1 MILNGWPRRSFRA
14 LSLERRRRKQRRM
27 VVSWWLEVLPKM
39 LKLGRDEETIPGL
52 FQRKWRFLYHPIF
65 QEPPDEGVGS
75 KRFNIIP
82 SSPLSWRQTVAWH
95 HCPIG
100 IHNLVMKGMSW
111 ISRQANF
118 RHWRAHEAL
127 TSFDAPS
134 ISTLVAF
141 AGWHGVVMFAPLNIL
156 DARYCYQVFQ
166 YCNTAGRLKAF
177 KSPTMDFALKTPT
190 FFSDSDHFC
199 RCQRWRAKRSLR
211 GHFALY
217 TKYFLQASYFMYTYI
232 QFF

>member
-1 MILNGWPRRSFRA
+1 
-14 LSLERRRRKQRRM
+14 
-27 VVSWWLEVLPKM
+27 
-39 LKLGRDEETIPGL
+39 
-52 FQRKWRFLYHPIF
+52 
-65 QEPPDEGVGS
+65 
-75 KRFNIIP
+75 
-82 SSPLSWRQTVAWH
+82 
-95 HCPIG
+95 
-100 IHNLVMKGMSW
+100 MKGMSW

-177 KSPTMDFALKTPT
+177 KSPLSATRTTSADA
-190 FFSDSDHFC
+190 SDEEPNDPFE
-199 RCQRWRAKRSLR
+199 AIL
-211 GHFALY
+211 LY
-217 TKYFLQASYFMYTYI
+217 TQNIFCGLRILCIHIYSFFNLQI
-232 QFF
+232 WLKL